1 LKNNRNLK
9 TLISRL
15 KDSQEGARMIR
26 FYIVGASGIG
36 VCLGILWLLTE
47 KVHVYYVL
55 SNAIG
60 FELSVINN
68 FVWNEKWTFKDRV
81 ENRSMWQMRLKRL
94 LQYNSVS
101 VFTLLLNT
109 AILFG
114 LTHFLGL
121 YYMISAIVGILVAA
135 VFNYGI
141 NSTVTWK

>member
-1 LKNNRNLK
+1 MEGNRNLK

-15 KDSQEGARMIR
+15 KNSQEGRRMIR

-47 KVHVYYVL
+47 MAHVYYVL

-81 ENRSMWQMRLKRL
+81 ENKSMWQLRLKRL
-94 LQYNSVS
+94 LQYNTVS
-101 VFTLLLNT
+101 VITLLLNT

-114 LTHFLGL
+114 LTHFLGI
-121 YYMISAIVGILVAA
+121 YYMTSALIGIFVAA

-141 NSTVTWK
+141 NTTVTWK